1 MKRRLSIGTALV
13 LMNLAVLAL
22 PLSGIW
28 ALRLYQSALI
38 RQTESE
44 LARDRR

>member
-13 LMNLAVLAL
+13 LMNLAVLVL

-28 ALRLYQSALI
+28 TLRLYQSALI
-38 RQTESE
+38 RQTE
-44 LARDRR
+44 